1 LIHAFISAIYSPAS
15 EGLHT
20 YRRADEA
27 TQNYFQ
33 ELGGAGKKKERE
45 SFFALMVGNVII
57 TQAKYFRLS
66 PVRGVNN
73 TPPSKCR
80 KFERGNQTNQR
91 KKRKKTK
98 NKQKLNSLLLFFQ
111 RGEKKNVE

>member
-20 YRRADEA
+20 YSRADEA

-33 ELGGAGKKKERE
+33 EFGGGWKKKKKGKV
-45 SFFALMVGNVII
+45 FFALMVGNVII

-66 PVRGVNN
+66 PVQGR
-73 TPPSKCR
+73 
-80 KFERGNQTNQR
+80 Q
-91 KKRKKTK
+91 
-98 NKQKLNSLLLFFQ
+98 
-111 RGEKKNVE
+111 